1 MDEIELFR
9 SARPQDAYPGEK
21 LAATRGRLL
30 TAIAVADA
38 TAAPAAE
45 PPVQAPGA
53 AHRAYRRP
61 AGRTA
66 SLAVAASLAIGTAAA
81 AAVVVTADHH
91 ARTPRTGVAT
101 GTRHAPASAAQLFV
115 LAAKAVSTSAPP
127 AGTRWIVTENR
138 GTSTAAGQFC
148 GATVKDATKNAYGKL
163 FGVLSSCPQQ
173 PPASLPQLRKEKAFP
188 DGGAGI
194 PDPASLPGQ
203 PGPLLKA
210 LYRQIAAGW
219 ARHPDSLPGR
229 PVPPVTQSEL
239 HDAAFDALRV
249 MLTSGVTSPSPAVQL
264 QALAL
269 IPGVKV
275 DNNATNA
282 AGAPGIAAAISG
294 NGAQGGFS
302 LDEIIFDPKTY
313 QDIGGLVV
321 TPLPHGATD
330 REVTAQMWRAYYDA
344 AGNRL
349 G

>member
-1 MDEIELFR
+1 MDEIDLFR

-21 LAATRGRLL
+21 LDATRGRLL
-30 TAIAVADA
+30 AAIAAADA

-45 PPVQAPGA
+45 PPGR
-53 AHRAYRRP
+53 AHRASLRRP

-66 SLAVAASLAIGTAAA
+66 RVAVAASLAIGTAAA

-91 ARTPRTGVAT
+91 AGTPRTSVAT

-138 GTSTAAGQFC
+138 GTSSAAGQFC

-163 FGVLSSCPQQ
+163 SGLLSSCPQQ
-173 PPASLPQLRKEKAFP
+173 PPASLPQLKKEKAFP
-188 DGGAGI
+188 EGGAGI

-203 PGPLLKA
+203 PGPLLEA

-275 DNNATNA
+275 YNNATNA